1 MTINEAIGI
10 KSVSEVSHEEKYSR
24 LIDVVGGLDA
34 VIPCIPFSL
43 TSIREALEHHD
54 EHLNTLPLRTWDS
67 SANNYVKD
75 LMYRKARIT
84 CSSLSE
90 RVCLLKE
97 AARQWAERETKSEEE
112 TNNEQVHRP

>member
-1 MTINEAIGI
+1 MTINEAIDI
-10 KSVSEVSHEEKYSR
+10 KSVSEVSHEEKYTR
-24 LIDVVGGLDA
+24 LINAVGGLDA

-43 TSIREALEHHD
+43 IHIKQALENHD
-54 EHLNTLPLRTWDS
+54 EHLNTLPLKTWDF
-67 SANNYVKD
+67 SADAYVKD

-97 AARQWAERETKSEEE
+97 AARQWAERGY
-112 TNNEQVHRP
+112 

>member
-10 KSVSEVSHEEKYSR
+10 KSVSEVSHKEKYTR
-24 LIDVVGGLDA
+24 LISVVGGLDA

-43 TSIREALEHHD
+43 IKIKEALEHHD
-54 EHLNTLPLRTWDS
+54 EYLNTLPLKTWDF
-67 SANNYVKD
+67 AAEEAKD
-75 LMYRKARIT
+75 LMYRKAHIT

-97 AARQWAERETKSEEE
+97 AACQWAERE
-112 TNNEQVHRP
+112 V

>member
-10 KSVSEVSHEEKYSR
+10 KSVSEVSHEEKYTR
-24 LIDVVGGLDA
+24 LINAVGGLDA

-54 EHLNTLPLRTWDS
+54 DHLNTLPLSTWDF
-67 SANNYVKD
+67 AAENAKD

-84 CSSLSE
+84 CSSLAE

-97 AARQWAERETKSEEE
+97 AARQWAEREQR
-112 TNNEQVHRP
+112 NNMQGGN